1 MKRHI
6 YVAIEGPIGVG
17 KTTLARMAHETFG
30 WELLLEVFEEN
41 PFLSL
46 FYKDRER
53 YAFPTQIFFLLSRY
67 RQQHDVIPRALRR
80 DSLVSDYLFDKDY
93 LFARVNLR
101 DKEFDVYELVHNALA
116 EQIPNPHL
124 VVHLQASTDTL
135 MERIAFRDRPY
146 ERQVS
151 RSYID
156 QLRLAYEDFFGS
168 YKAAPVLRVDTTHLN
183 IVGNPEDRAKVLS
196 MMRSYAD
203 LRQPPAEEGTKAVGT
218 GQWRAEA
225 AWESRVEEG
234 DLLAAFSSLVASVG
248 GLGLALADETKR
260 LDPRREVRQ
269 ASEQL
274 ELLAR
279 MMGVDVGELR
289 DRSDE

>member
-93 LFARVNLR
+93 LFARLNLR
-101 DKEFDVYELVHNALA
+101 DREFDVYELVHNALA

-146 ERQVS
+146 ERQMS

-156 QLRLAYEDFFGS
+156 QLRLAYEGFFSS
-168 YKAAPVLRVDTTHLN
+168 YRAAPVLRINTDHLN

-196 MMRSYAD
+196 MIRDRLEMEHAPEELTAGSGEW
-203 LRQPPAEEGTKAVGT
+203 PAGPVWEG
-218 GQWRAEA
+218 
-225 AWESRVEEG
+225 RVEES
-234 DLLAAFSSLVASVG
+234 DILAAFSSLVASVG
-248 GLGLALADETKR
+248 SLGLALADESKR
-260 LDPRREVRQ
+260 LDPKPELEQALVR
-269 ASEQL
+269 L
-274 ELLAR
+274 ESLAK
-279 MMGVDVGELR
+279 MMGVDSEILGR
-289 DRSDE
+289 GA

>member
-1 MKRHI
+1 MRKHV

-67 RQQHDVIPRALRR
+67 RQQHDVIPGALRR

-93 LFARVNLR
+93 LFARLNLR
-101 DKEFDVYELVHNALA
+101 DREFDVYELVHNALA
-116 EQIPNPHL
+116 EQIPSPDL

-146 ERQVS
+146 ERQMS
-151 RSYID
+151 RSYIE
-156 QLRLAYEDFFGS
+156 QLRLAYEGFFSS
-168 YKAAPVLRVDTTHLN
+168 YKAAPVLRIDTDHLN
-183 IVGNPEDRAKVLS
+183 IVGNPEDRARVLS
-196 MMRSYAD
+196 MIRSRLEAGH
-203 LRQPPAEEGTKAVGT
+203 PPEEGKAVEVEGWT
-218 GQWRAEA
+218 
-225 AWESRVEEG
+225 ESPEWKADVGDG
-234 DLLAAFSSLVASVG
+234 DLLAAFSALVASVG
-248 GLGLALADETKR
+248 SLGLALADETR
-260 LDPRREVRQ
+260 GLDPRPELEQ
-269 ASEQL
+269 AMARL
-274 ELLAR
+274 ESLGKMIGAEP
-279 MMGVDVGELR
+279 GGER
-289 DRSDE
+289 N